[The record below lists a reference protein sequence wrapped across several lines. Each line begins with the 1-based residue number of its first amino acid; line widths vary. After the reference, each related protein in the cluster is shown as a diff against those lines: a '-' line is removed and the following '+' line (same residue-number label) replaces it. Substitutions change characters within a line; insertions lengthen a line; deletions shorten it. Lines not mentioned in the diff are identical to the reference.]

1 MTAFSTTTAALT
13 ATTPSANNTPPSSV
27 SILQLRNIHSSKHQ
41 RFDADFIQR
50 MKRVHTL
57 RKVIPMAHELESNND
72 IAYVGATP
80 WHGLGSSLP
89 KNQPIEI
96 WQRAAGMDFK
106 IEQTDVLFNAANEN
120 GSMLN
125 LRSNKDATVLYRSD
139 NFEPLSVV
147 SKRYKVVQPHDVLGF
162 YRDLVSVSGFELETA
177 GVLKGGKKLWALART
192 GDEMMLSGS
201 DTVKSYLL
209 LATSCDGSLATTAQ
223 FTSIRVVCNNTL
235 QMAVGDNLGA
245 IRVPHSTLFDPVAVK
260 QSLGLGVT
268 AWDEFSRSIKA
279 MSQRPVNKFEAMNYL
294 VNVLGDPTVP
304 LNEQAKVNQKAI
316 QTVYSLYAGDGKG
329 SAMPSAAGTAWGL
342 LNGVTEYVDT
352 HRRARNQDYR
362 LDSAWFGQGAQI
374 KQKGF
379 EAAVALAA

>member
-1 MTAFSTTTAALT
+1 
-13 ATTPSANNTPPSSV
+13 
-27 SILQLRNIHSSKHQ
+27 
-41 RFDADFIQR
+41 
-50 MKRVHTL
+50 
-57 RKVIPMAHELESNND
+57 MAHELVKSSD
-72 IAYVGATP
+72 MAHVGSTP
-80 WHGLGSSLP
+80 WHGLGNQLP
-89 KNQPIEI
+89 ENQPIEV
-96 WQRAAGMDFK
+96 WQQAAGMDWEIK
-106 IEQTDVLFNAANEN
+106 QTDVLFNAASEN

-139 NFEPLSVV
+139 NYEPLSVV

-192 GDEMMLSGS
+192 GDEMMLSGM
-201 DTVKSYLL
+201 DKVKGYLL

-245 IRVPHSTLFDPVAVK
+245 VRVPHSTTFDPVAVK

-268 AWDEFSRSIKA
+268 AWDEFSRSIRA
-279 MSQRPVNKFEAMNYL
+279 MSNRPVNKFEAL
-294 VNVLGDPTVP
+294 KFLIELFGDADLP
-304 LNEQAKVNQKAI
+304 LQEQPNKAAI
-316 QTVYSLYAGDGKG
+316 QKVYSLYAGEGKG
-329 SAMPSAAGTAWGL
+329 SQMSSSAGTAWGL

-362 LDSAWFGQGAQI
+362 LDSAWFGQGSQI
-374 KQKGF
+374 KQRGF
-379 EAAVALAA
+379 EAALALAA